1 MQYNEPIGVTNLAT
15 PFGFG
20 VCFHTSM
27 NGFGYTALVDCI
39 FTVDAAQALLPN
51 THQHGAAEV
60 AVSGLLEVLQGPG
73 MPPIALGARVIH
85 SQEDQQRDGGHSPV
99 DPLL

>member
-39 FTVDAAQALLPN
+39 FTVWKKDKRTVLMNATKGIYTLTSLSVYTLQRRPASPSRA
-51 THQHGAAEV
+51 
-60 AVSGLLEVLQGPG
+60 GL
-73 MPPIALGARVIH
+73 A
-85 SQEDQQRDGGHSPV
+85 
-99 DPLL
+99 